1 MNNPTNSP
9 VRILG
14 IDPGTN
20 ILGFG
25 IIEIRN
31 HVPVMIDLNVLH
43 LKSLTSQQDK
53 LREIFLSIQ
62 ELIEKYQPFALSIES
77 PFFGKNAQSMHKLGR
92 AQGVAI
98 AAAMV
103 MGLEI
108 HEFSPKKIKKSVTG
122 NGNASKEQVAGML
135 QSILHF
141 HMETRY
147 YDASDALA
155 AALCLAYQV
164 KSPKS
169 SKQQGNSWEKFVQ
182 QNPDRLL
189 GTPHKT

>member
-1 MNNPTNSP
+1 MIKPI
-9 VRILG
+9 RILG

-25 IIEIRN
+25 VIELKDN
-31 HVPVMIDLNVLH
+31 KPLVLDLNVLH
-43 LKSLTSQQDK
+43 LKNSGSQQNK
-53 LREIFLSIQ
+53 LKEIFLHIQ
-62 ELIEKYQPFALSIES
+62 DIIEKYQPQSLSIES

-108 HEFSPKKIKKSVTG
+108 FEFSPKTIKKSITG

-135 QSILHF
+135 KTLLNINL
-141 HMETRY
+141 EYLT
-147 YDASDALA
+147 YDATDALA
-155 AALCLAYQV
+155 VALCLHYQ
-164 KSPKS
+164 
-169 SKQQGNSWEKFVQ
+169 SKLSMPNSTPNNWKKFL
-182 QNPDRLL
+182 NEHPERML
-189 GTPHKT
+189 